1 MLAVVRVNWARTLV
15 LLMADN
21 PARRIHRPSNS
32 LSTSFQLS
40 HDLRPALDN
49 RSVRCF
55 RKRREIF
62 RSTGVYCNANE
73 PSLVPFVVLTS
84 PLVPRRVCRRWGSEG
99 KFFGRQRGALVRSSH
114 LVRQEGASR
123 RRRGHH
129 WQRHG
134 GCPRCQ
140 SAGAAQ
146 FDDQRQTELR
156 KQ

>member
-21 PARRIHRPSNS
+21 PARRTHRPSNS
-32 LSTSFQLS
+32 LSTSFQVS
-40 HDLRPALDN
+40 HDLRQPCTIALC
-49 RSVRCF
+49 VVF
-55 RKRREIF
+55 AKRRGIF
-62 RSTGVYCNANE
+62 RITGVYCNANE
-73 PSLVPFVVLTS
+73 LSLVPFVVLTS
-84 PLVPRRVCRRWGSEG
+84 PFPPRRVCRRWGSEG

-146 FDDQRQTELR
+146 LDDQRQTELR